1 MEKVVPRL
9 AKLAP
14 PRISAAVRRD
24 RLLDRI
30 DALRDCPVVWVAGW
44 PGAGKTTLV
53 ADYLQARGGKSLWIQ
68 ADAEDGDA
76 GTFCHYLSIAA
87 LQTLGTEAEGLPP
100 FGAEHSRD
108 VPRFLRRFFRSLY
121 RGCQLTVVIDNFQE
135 IPEGS
140 PVRAALAEAV
150 QEIPPG
156 ANLIVIS
163 RAMPGPE
170 FARPLAAGAIGTIT
184 WEDLRLTLDEAHG
197 IVGDIVPDAEA
208 MASLHAASDGWA
220 AGLVLLRERFHR
232 TGLVNHAV
240 QGDSMELVFGYFAG
254 LLFAD
259 ESPRVKESLMRLAL
273 LPRMTVADAVI
284 MSGDDAAGDLLE
296 RLHRLHLFTTR
307 RFQPEITF
315 EFHALLRQFLKTQA
329 RSALAPDEY
338 LRACRRAAACLEAAE
353 DGSGAIAIHA
363 EIGDVGAVETAVLRF
378 APRWLKEGRVRT
390 LADAIARLPEDRVT
404 ASAALS
410 YFAGM
415 ACVALDQKQARQCL
429 ATAFHAFEA
438 AGDFE
443 GQVRAACGVVETY
456 FGNYSEF
463 ASIGD
468 WCDRLYKLMRSSP
481 LASLPDDVRLGAL
494 AGFLAAGV
502 YGRPEHPGLSAAA
515 IEVRDLLL
523 TADVPDE
530 QRLRIGTW
538 FVTYCSACECIELG
552 RSVVSVL
559 EKLAARRTI
568 GPVRRMWWSIRLG
581 FFRYLEGDLDAAHRC
596 LQAGYALSLEE
607 GIRHADGLIALWGM
621 YVHIASERPDERPP
635 AIPDP
640 RASVQPWRIADM
652 VYVSAAESAALT
664 RRDIDN
670 PNVLR
675 LAQEA
680 VELTDR
686 AQLLWIRVCYRVT
699 LGFTLAHFG
708 RFDEALACVDEMLA
722 MVAGTCLS
730 RYAGEADG
738 VRAYVALRR
747 GCAADAHTE
756 LARWVRTMSTEGT
769 MRFRWFRVPHLALLD
784 EAVASGVEAERARH
798 LVQRYWP
805 ERAQAE
811 SHTLQPPVRVR
822 MLGRFELLKQ
832 GMQIDLGRRPPG
844 RLLDVLQL
852 LVLRGRPWATMS
864 ELMDTLWPDSE
875 GDRANQALKVAIHR
889 LRRLLGTPNAVE
901 VSGRQ
906 LRLAPAWVISDFAE
920 FEAMADECF
929 TEAAQGGHE
938 WVERAST
945 ALLGYGG
952 PLLDGS
958 DRPWIVAERARTERK
973 IRRLALAVIDRCIAD
988 GQFELAESVAAHLTD
1003 RGIAVIDP
1011 RGAASFRH
1019 SGGADA
1025 RHLAV
1030 PSYRVSEP

>member
-14 PRISAAVRRD
+14 PRIPAAVRRD

-30 DALRDCPVVWVAGW
+30 DALRVRPVVWVAGW

-53 ADYLQARGGKSLWIQ
+53 ADYLQARCGTSLWLQ

-76 GTFCHYLSIAA
+76 GAFCEYLSIAA
-87 LQTLGTEAEGLPP
+87 RQTLGAKAEGLPR
-100 FGAEHSRD
+100 FGAEHSHN
-108 VPRFLRRFFRSLY
+108 VPRFLRRYFRSLY
-121 RGCQLTVVIDNFQE
+121 RACELTVVIDNFQE

-140 PVRAALAEAV
+140 PVRAALAEVV
-150 QEIPPG
+150 QEIPHG

-170 FARPLAAGAIGTIT
+170 FARPLAAGAIGTVG
-184 WEDLRLTLDEAHG
+184 WEDLRLTLEEAHG
-197 IVGDIVPDAEA
+197 IVGDVVADVDA
-208 MASLHAASDGWA
+208 MVSLYAASEGWA

-232 TGLVNHAV
+232 TGLVNHAM

-273 LPRMTVADAVI
+273 LPRMTVTDAVA
-284 MSGDDAAGDLLE
+284 MSGDAAAGELLE

-307 RFQPEITF
+307 RFQPEVTF
-315 EFHALLRQFLKTQA
+315 EFHALLRQFLKAQA
-329 RSALAPDEY
+329 RSGLAPDEY
-338 LRACRRAAACLEAAE
+338 LRACRQAASCLESAE

-363 EIGDVGAVETAVLRF
+363 EIGDTDAVESVVLRF

-415 ACVALDQKQARQCL
+415 ACIALDQKQARQSL

-468 WCDRLYKLMRSSP
+468 WCDRLYRLMQSSA
-481 LASLPDDVRLGAL
+481 LTGLPDDVRLGAL
-494 AGFLAAGV
+494 GGFLAAGV

-515 IEVRDLLL
+515 VDVRDLLVS
-523 TADVPDE
+523 ADMPDE

-538 FVTYCSACECIELG
+538 FITYCSACECVELG
-552 RSVVSVL
+552 RSVIPML
-559 EKLAARRTI
+559 DKLAAGRTI

-581 FFRYLEGDLDAAHRC
+581 FFRYLEGDLDAAHHC
-596 LQAGYALSLEE
+596 LHAGYALSVEE
-607 GIRHADGLIALWGM
+607 GIRQADGLIALWSM
-621 YVHIASERPDERPP
+621 YVHIASERPEERPA
-635 AIPDP
+635 AIPEP
-640 RASVQPWRIADM
+640 RRSVQPWRIADM
-652 VYVSAAESAALT
+652 VYVDAAESAELT
-664 RRDIDN
+664 RRDIDD
-670 PNVLR
+670 PKVLR
-675 LAQEA
+675 LAREA

-722 MVAGTCLS
+722 LVAGTCLY

-747 GCAADAHTE
+747 GCASKAHAE
-756 LARWVRTMSTEGT
+756 LARWVRIMSTEGT

-798 LVQRYWP
+798 LLQRYWP
-805 ERAQAE
+805 ERARAA
-811 SHTLQPPVRVR
+811 SHALQPPLRVR
-822 MLGRFELLKQ
+822 LLGRFEISQQGKQ
-832 GMQIDLGRRPPG
+832 VDLGRRPPG

-852 LVLRGRPWATMS
+852 LVLRGRPWVTTS
-864 ELMDTLWPDSE
+864 ELMDALWPESE

-889 LRRLLGTPNAVE
+889 LRRLLGTPHAVE

-906 LRLAPAWVISDFAE
+906 LRLAPAWVTSDFAE
-920 FEAMADECF
+920 FVAIADECF
-929 TEAAQGGHE
+929 TEAAHGGHE

-952 PLLDGS
+952 PLLEGS

-988 GQFELAESVAAHLTD
+988 GHFELAESVAAHLTD
-1003 RGIAVIDP
+1003 RGIAGIDP
-1011 RGAASFRH
+1011 LGASSFRH

-1030 PSYRVSEP
+1030 PSFRVSEP